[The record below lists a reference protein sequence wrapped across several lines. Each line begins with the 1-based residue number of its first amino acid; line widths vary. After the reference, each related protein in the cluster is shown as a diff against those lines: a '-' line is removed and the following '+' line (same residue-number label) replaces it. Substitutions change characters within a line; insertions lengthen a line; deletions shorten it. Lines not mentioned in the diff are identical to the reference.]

1 MGIVLKRR
9 DNAPI
14 VKDIYGGIIDILMSG
29 KSIQTA
35 IDFTKQSLK
44 DLVAGKVGLDKLII
58 TKSLKGF
65 YKNPNQIAH
74 KMLADR
80 IAKRDPGNKIG
91 VGDRVPF
98 VYIQTPATKKKVL
111 QGEKVE
117 HPDYI
122 IKQKLKPDY
131 DFYIT
136 RQIMKPVQQIYA
148 LVLEQIPSYD
158 KEKLKRMYIE
168 LRTYKKKNALEDG
181 DERMIEKEKKLRDGE
196 VQKFLFD
203 DILRENNNKKSGQ
216 RSVKDLFGIK
226 R

>member
-1 MGIVLKRR
+1 
-9 DNAPI
+9 
-14 VKDIYGGIIDILMSG
+14 
-29 KSIQTA
+29 
-35 IDFTKQSLK
+35 
-44 DLVAGKVGLDKLII
+44 
-58 TKSLKGF
+58 
-65 YKNPNQIAH
+65 
-74 KMLADR
+74 
-80 IAKRDPGNKIG
+80 
-91 VGDRVPF
+91 
-98 VYIQTPATKKKVL
+98 VL

-168 LRTYKKKNALEDG
+168 LRTYKKKNGLEDG

-216 RSVKDLFGIK
+216 RSVFDFLGKT